1 MKINLSD
8 ALHIQLPPDNS
19 IARLIVNVKEK
30 RTHHKSLKKS
40 EVNSSPQSAS

>member
-30 RTHHKSLKKS
+30 KERTT
-40 EVNSSPQSAS
+40 NS